1 MIGFIRT
8 ATIIDKCVDYCLS
21 DKKELSERQK
31 QQLSL
36 DEKVQHFNRAEILEY
51 NKCFGN
57 RDDILEQL
65 ADVSNLNKRVKK
77 PLFHISLR
85 LAPGDQ
91 LSWEQL
97 IEAGQ
102 ECAKEFGFADN
113 QYITVLH
120 KDTQQPHIHI
130 VANRVGF
137 DGKCA
142 SDSNSY
148 KRMAALCRQLEHKHQ
163 LREVLSPRRFL
174 PEEMRHIPR
183 LDSRKDRLKQDIRQ
197 TLQEVS
203 TYEQFEEIM
212 KKLGYQ
218 VLKGRG
224 ITFIDNKKVRIK
236 GSEVGFSL
244 AKIERALELKRKIA
258 AIPAEEKQRVH
269 KIRQALSNRPKT
281 ATHRLL
287 QETVMERLLEQL
299 ERSTYYRLEQEM
311 FKIWFG
317 SDQTEQYNQSVSSE
331 LIWEAKRKKK
341 RKRLRR

>member
-36 DEKVQHFNRAEILEY
+36 DENVQHFNRAEILEY

-57 RDDILEQL
+57 RDEILEQL
-65 ADVSNLNKRVKK
+65 ADVASLNRRVKN

-91 LSWEQL
+91 LSTEQL
-97 IEAGQ
+97 IDVGQ

-120 KDTQQPHIHI
+120 KDTRQPHIHI
-130 VANRVGF
+130 IANRIGF

-148 KRMAALCRQLEHKHQ
+148 KRMAALCRRLEQKHK

-183 LDSRKDRLKQDIRQ
+183 LDSRKERLKKDIRE
-197 TLQEVS
+197 TLQEVN
-203 TYEQFEEIM
+203 TYDQFEEVM

-244 AKIERALELKRKIA
+244 AKIERALQLKQKIA
-258 AIPAEEKQRVH
+258 AIPSEEKQRVH
-269 KIRQALSNRPKT
+269 AIKQALSNNPKT
-281 ATHRLL
+281 ATHQLL
-287 QETVMERLLEQL
+287 RQTFMESLLEQL
-299 ERSTYYRLEQEM
+299 ERSAYYRSEQEM
-311 FKIWFG
+311 FKILFG

-331 LIWEAKRKKK
+331 LIREAKRKKK
-341 RKRLRR
+341 RKRLRQ